1 MKSTALVIGDTL
13 AGLTAALLLAQQEV
27 AVTVLPV
34 QDRSPFDGPF
44 NGGLP
49 FVVMGCDVTTH
60 SLLELL
66 GTNAHLA
73 SNRAALEF
81 SPDGRRLV
89 RLRGPRLPAP
99 LDVMA
104 SVAVF
109 SGLPARDRW
118 RFLTWMERTW
128 EQDPALPIDL
138 DSHTAEAWLRGIG
151 QSEFAR
157 THVWTPLSRFLL
169 GDDVK
174 VISAAS
180 LLHSLM
186 RCFIL
191 GPRRGQIAIPH
202 SSIDSLI
209 YKPLRALLVGRG
221 VIFHTAS
228 VDRLHFEMNG
238 VGGAHMK
245 GEEILAADRYILAL
259 PHHHISRLLP
269 ERILTKFSYFQQLAE
284 LTDSPAVTLHLQ
296 VEQSI
301 GSPRIVLLAGETFHW
316 MCLQP
321 DASRKETRISLV
333 AHEQAG
339 LWERSDDEWLN
350 EAGIVL
356 QHTFPS
362 LPKADVS
369 APGVVRT
376 KRATLSNRPGTASHR
391 PLQQSPFAN
400 LYLVGGWTDTG
411 YPSTIESAIVSG
423 HRCVDMILAG
433 GYKE

>member
-13 AGLTAALLLAQQEV
+13 AGLTAALFLAQQEV

-44 NGGLP
+44 DGGLP

-66 GTNAHLA
+66 GTHAHIA

-89 RLRGPRLPAP
+89 RLRRPRLPAP

-118 RFLTWMERTW
+118 HFLTWMERTW
-128 EQDPALPIDL
+128 EQDPALPINL
-138 DSHTAEAWLRGIG
+138 DSHTAEAWLRSIG

-157 THVWTPLSRFLL
+157 KHVWTPLCRFLL

-174 VISAAS
+174 VISAAL

-186 RCFIL
+186 RCFL
-191 GPRRGQIAIPH
+191 SGPRRGQITIPGG
-202 SSIDSLI
+202 SIDSLI
-209 YKPLRALLVGRG
+209 YQPLRALLADMG
-221 VIFHTAS
+221 VIFHTGCIE
-228 VDRLHFEMNG
+228 RLHFDMKG
-238 VGGAHMK
+238 VSGLHMK
-245 GEEILAADRYILAL
+245 GERALTADRYILAL
-259 PHHHISRLLP
+259 PHHHISPLLP
-269 ERILTKFSYFQQLAE
+269 ERILTKFSYFEQLAE

-296 VEQSI
+296 AEQPIS
-301 GSPRIVLLAGETFHW
+301 SPRIVLLAGEIFHW
-316 MCLQP
+316 ICLQP
-321 DASRKETRISLV
+321 EAGRKGTRISLV

-350 EAGIVL
+350 KAGTVL

-400 LYLVGGWTDTG
+400 LFLVGGWTDTG

-423 HRCVDMILAG
+423 HRCADAILAG
-433 GYKE
+433 GHKE